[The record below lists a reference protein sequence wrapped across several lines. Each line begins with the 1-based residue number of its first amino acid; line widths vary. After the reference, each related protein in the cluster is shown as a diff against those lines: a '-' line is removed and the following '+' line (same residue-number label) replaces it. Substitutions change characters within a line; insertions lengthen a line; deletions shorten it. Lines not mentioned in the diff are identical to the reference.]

1 MQILGISCGSPNGNS
16 EILLKTALLAAASS
30 SPTITTSLVSLQSLS
45 LPTHFM
51 SNHLEPTS
59 ISASSQIPDDRPA
72 LVNEILLA
80 DALIISCPIYT
91 RQPAGILKAFTDTAL
106 GPFVDAAF
114 VSRAIKQQA
123 AGISR
128 FKDYVKDYVPDE
140 RVLKNRVVG
149 LIAVGG
155 ATCTE
160 WGSLALPGLQ
170 QCVFSLHAKVVDQVI
185 VRGCPYP
192 GR

>member
-1 MQILGISCGSPNGNS
+1 
-16 EILLKTALLAAASS
+16 
-30 SPTITTSLVSLQSLS
+30 
-45 LPTHFM
+45 M

-59 ISASSQIPDDRPA
+59 ISVSSQIPDDRPA
-72 LVNEILLA
+72 LVNAILLA

-123 AGISR
+123 EGIAR

-155 ATCTE
+155 AACTE

>member
-1 MQILGISCGSPNGNS
+1 M
-16 EILLKTALLAAASS
+16 
-30 SPTITTSLVSLQSLS
+30 
-45 LPTHFM
+45 
-51 SNHLEPTS
+51 
-59 ISASSQIPDDRPA
+59 
-72 LVNEILLA
+72 
-80 DALIISCPIYT
+80 
-91 RQPAGILKAFTDTAL
+91 RQPAGLLKAFADVSL

-114 VSRAIKQQA
+114 VSRALQQQA

-128 FKDYVKDYVPDE
+128 FKDYVRDFVPDE
-140 RVLKNRVVG
+140 RVLKSRVVG

-155 ATCTE
+155 AEEME

-185 VRGCPYP
+185 VRGCPFP